1 MSREARRRWRL
12 ITSIICT
19 VLLIRFAGVFRDE
32 TPAQVIDGFSFVF
45 GVFVTVMSGY
55 FWED

>member
-12 ITSIICT
+12 FTAIVSS
-19 VLLIRFAGVFRDE
+19 VLLVRFAGVFSD
-32 TPAQVIDGFSFVF
+32 TPPDKVLDGFSFVF